1 MLNLILPEK
10 LFTFGRQKIDTENTE
25 QANDYNPDVYRKEL
39 SNFHSDLL
47 GSNRGLFNSMDFNE
61 HYDQT

>member
-1 MLNLILPEK
+1 MLNFILPEK

-39 SNFHSDLL
+39 SNVHSDLTC
-47 GSNRGLFNSMDFNE
+47 SHRGLFSSMDFNE